1 VAKTDEIKIP
11 DAEPETKPEIR
22 TEPIVGVG
30 PWGSTP
36 PQIIGCYP
44 PATDIETKRD
54 ADRRQLW
61 CDVVRIWFTRNHN
74 IENAIGHAGTALRYF
89 DEKFPKE

>member
-1 VAKTDEIKIP
+1 MAKSDEIKIP
-11 DAEPETKPEIR
+11 DAET
-22 TEPIVGVG
+22 TVA
-30 PWGSTP
+30 
-36 PQIIGCYP
+36 PQ
-44 PATDIETKRD
+44 AESQRD

-89 DEKFPKE
+89 DEKFPAQ